1 MAVEPPVNGGNV
13 IHLLTDGAS
22 TPIPWAALVI
32 HRSASAPLASLQP
45 LQLLFGLRF
54 GRIRMGGPDVN
65 LAAFADCPTIWRFLQ
80 RVRFNPERERVSF
93 EHDGILRLMSPH
105 REAEIRM

>member
-1 MAVEPPVNGGNV
+1 M
-13 IHLLTDGAS
+13 LLS
-22 TPIPWAALVI
+22 P
-32 HRSASAPLASLQP
+32 RYSLCSFF
-45 LQLLFGLRF
+45 FGLRF

-65 LAAFADCPTIWRFLQ
+65 LAAFADRPTISRFLQ

-93 EHDGILRLMSPH
+93 EHDGILRLISPH

>member
-1 MAVEPPVNGGNV
+1 
-13 IHLLTDGAS
+13 
-22 TPIPWAALVI
+22 
-32 HRSASAPLASLQP
+32 
-45 LQLLFGLRF
+45 
-54 GRIRMGGPDVN
+54 MGGPDVN
-65 LAAFADCPTIWRFLQ
+65 LAAFADRPTIWRFLQ